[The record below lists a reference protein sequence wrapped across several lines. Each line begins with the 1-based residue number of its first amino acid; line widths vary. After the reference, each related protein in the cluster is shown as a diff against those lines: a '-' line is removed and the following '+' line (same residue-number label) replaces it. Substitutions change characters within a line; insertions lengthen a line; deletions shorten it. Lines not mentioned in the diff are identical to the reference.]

1 MRLLLRKNEMLV
13 FSAKRKS
20 NCISF
25 SLMGEIECF
34 YSWLIKHKNLSQ
46 LAGLTG
52 TPEELK
58 A

>member
-1 MRLLLRKNEMLV
+1 MQV
-13 FSAKRKS
+13 SS
-20 NCISF
+20 NKKEIQLYF
-25 SLMGEIECF
+25 VLPALMGEIVCF
-34 YSWLIKHKNLSQ
+34 YLWLIKHKNLSQ